1 MECSGACHGPGTND
15 VRAGRWTGTDVVRA
29 GLCFVGG
36 AVPNAIF
43 YVLNEFFLLPF
54 PCVLSSEIYSCTAY

>member
-1 MECSGACHGPGTND
+1 MACHGPGTND
-15 VRAGRWTGTDVVRA
+15 VCAGRWTGTDVVRA

-43 YVLNEFFLLPF
+43 YVLNEFVSLPHDTRQ
-54 PCVLSSEIYSCTAY
+54 PACVYPVTLGL